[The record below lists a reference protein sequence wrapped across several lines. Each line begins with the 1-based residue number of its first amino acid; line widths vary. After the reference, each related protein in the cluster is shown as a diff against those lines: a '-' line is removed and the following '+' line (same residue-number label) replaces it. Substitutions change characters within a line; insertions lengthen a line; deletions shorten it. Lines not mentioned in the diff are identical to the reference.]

1 MKRGWRRVLLLLG
14 ILLASGCS
22 RHAGGQG
29 EDAAGH
35 SSEATVPVRVAS
47 VETRSFASTVVA
59 PGQWRSSGE
68 LVLSAPFAGV
78 LETLGPHVGDRVG
91 DGEAVGTL
99 VTRETWS
106 ALHGAEL
113 MLREAH
119 DDAARTE
126 AQRAIA
132 LARRDLVRVPITAPQ
147 AGIVVRRSL
156 EPGAQP
162 ADGAEVL
169 ALVPSRNVVF
179 EAHVPAERGASL
191 KLGQSA
197 DVSDPN
203 HPARSAV
210 VQRIL
215 PTANSA
221 DQSLLVWLSPRSTAD
236 ASALDRYGTARI
248 VVGPP
253 HRASA
258 VPDSALVEDDL
269 TGARQVAVVDKDGR
283 MGWMPVELGAAE
295 SGWHE
300 VVKPALAPGTRVVV
314 EGQRGL
320 PDGTHVKWEP

>member
-1 MKRGWRRVLLLLG
+1 VLLLL
-14 ILLASGCS
+14 LAAGCS
-22 RHAGGQG
+22 RHSADPG

-35 SSEATVPVRVAS
+35 APEATVPVRVAS
-47 VETRSFASTVVA
+47 VVSRDFASTVTA
-59 PGQWRSSGE
+59 PGQWKSSGE

-78 LETLGPHVGDRVG
+78 LETLGPHVGDRVTE
-91 DGEAVGTL
+91 GEAVGML

-113 MLREAH
+113 MVREAH
-119 DDAARTE
+119 DNAARAE
-126 AQRAIA
+126 AQRALT

-147 AGIVVRRSL
+147 AGIVVRRAL

-169 ALVPSRNVVF
+169 ALVPERNVVF

-203 HPARSAV
+203 HPARTTV

-221 DQSLLVWLSPRSTAD
+221 DQSLLVWLAPRSSGD
-236 ASALDRYGTARI
+236 PSALDRYGTARI
-248 VVGPP
+248 VVGAP
-253 HRASA
+253 HRAGA

-269 TGARQVAVVDKDGR
+269 TGARQVAVVDAGGR
-283 MGWMPVELGAAE
+283 MHWTPVELGAAE
-295 SGWHE
+295 AGWHE
-300 VVKPALAPGTRVVV
+300 VLKPAFPPGTRVVV